1 MNPAEIFL
9 QALSSEGVARAL
21 LRSFASAEQLWVAD
35 PELARESLLV
45 IARSLPPT
53 TEWRGLA
60 GALEELCKRDE
71 PSKGIAELQPDERLR
86 IQERLA
92 DLNRRATAVA
102 GGWNEEL
109 DREYNDLM
117 AKLRKK

>member
-9 QALSSEGVARAL
+9 ESLSSEGLARAL
-21 LRSFASAEQLWVAD
+21 LRSFASAEQLWSAD
-35 PELARESLLV
+35 RELARDSLLV

-53 TEWRGLA
+53 VEWRGLA
-60 GALEELCKRDE
+60 GALEELCRPDQG
-71 PSKGIAELQPDERLR
+71 SAGWSELSSDERLR
-86 IQERLA
+86 IQEQLA
-92 DLNRRATAVA
+92 ALNLRATTVA

-109 DREYNDLM
+109 DREYNELM